1 MIDFELFDG
10 LLKVHDNLRD
20 AGNNLIAVGF
30 DINSRHVSNIFNE
43 AEKIIDLLNK
53 NMGLKKD
60 SAGYTTIDWFIEN
73 KNSGDEDLH
82 KITVDGKVFMIYSNA
97 DLYKFLTEV
106 EL

>member
-10 LLKVHDNLRD
+10 LLKIHEELDNAAND
-20 AGNNLIAVGF
+20 LISIGF

-53 NMGLKKD
+53 NMGLEK
-60 SAGYTTIDWFIEN
+60 SGGYTTIDWFIEN
-73 KNSGDEDLH
+73 LHQEDEDLH
-82 KITVDGKVFMIYSNA
+82 KITVNGKVYEIWSNA